1 MTFDSAIY
9 SDDEALIAAMFTD
22 HTVRVYD
29 RKTKSVILTFITE
42 EEAYLIDMHYSD
54 ITDSYIITGEL
65 YSRIL
70 DKNYKIIS
78 VVDSIVGE
86 EGDCF
91 ILYSNKDCRC
101 YKVPYVGYDEL
112 MEETYEYL
120 DDYEPEEDIKEKY
133 GLR

>member
-1 MTFDSAIY
+1 
-9 SDDEALIAAMFTD
+9 MFSD

-29 RKTKSVILTFITE
+29 RKTKSVILSFITE
-42 EEAYLIDMHYSD
+42 EESYISDMHYSD
-54 ITDSYIITGEL
+54 VTGSYIITCEL

-70 DKNYKIIS
+70 DRNFNITA
-78 VVDSIVGE
+78 VVDRIVGE
-86 EGDCF
+86 EDDCF
-91 ILYSNKDCRC
+91 ILYSDKDGRFF
-101 YKVPYVGYDEL
+101 KVPYVGYDEL